1 MADQKRRGPKQKQ
14 LPVALTPHLRRE
26 LEAAAARS
34 GNSLGEEVRQRLF
47 QSFAAESVDP
57 LTRQFADAVI
67 GFAIDIK
74 QETGR
79 NWHVH
84 PAANRALRYAIT
96 ARLARLRPAGD
107 AVFAA
112 DELPANRILTSSVD
126 PENIGTMIEA
136 FNFRMLDDNAKQA
149 FDRAR
154 EEIFEKFPELRK
166 DHEL

>member
-1 MADQKRRGPKQKQ
+1 M
-14 LPVALTPHLRRE
+14 PVGSPIAL
-26 LEAAAARS
+26 
-34 GNSLGEEVRQRLF
+34 
-47 QSFAAESVDP
+47 FAAWPTTASAAGSPVN
-57 LTRQFADAVI
+57 
-67 GFAIDIK
+67 GIK
-74 QETGR
+74 QAFDRGELFGPLGIDRGR
-79 NWHVH
+79 RDKFGALPNLLKEGVYLVAHRTTLSSSRRNSMPH

-136 FNFRMLDDNAKQA
+136 FDFRTRRDTKEADAAYEKV
-149 FDRAR
+149 R
-154 EEIFEKFPELRK
+154 EELREKYPELRK